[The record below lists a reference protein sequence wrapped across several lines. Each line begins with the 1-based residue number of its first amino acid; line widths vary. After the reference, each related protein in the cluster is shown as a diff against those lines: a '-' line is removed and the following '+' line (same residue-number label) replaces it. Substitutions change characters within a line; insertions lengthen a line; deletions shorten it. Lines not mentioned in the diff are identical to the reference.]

1 MRQRVVRRDAASI
14 AGLNMTRHRTRHLV
28 IALMAVLIALVAVF
42 IFFGAGAE
50 TAHAESKTVL
60 QTLRVGDA
68 YNRLY
73 NPKELEKIKAKVV
86 KLTETAPMPGMSPVV
101 ALEVREGNQTVTVH
115 LCPSWFAKP
124 AETGIRPGDD
134 VVIRGSWAEINGKDV
149 FMASKVKKGESQE
162 FKVRLTKDGTPFW
175 TMTPEQLA
183 RERAAKDD

>member
-1 MRQRVVRRDAASI
+1 MFPAMGQAGGCGRTAAAAGRKEDDVRNLKFVVRSA
-14 AGLNMTRHRTRHLV
+14 M
-28 IALMAVLIALVAVF
+28 ALAVLVCC
-42 IFFGAGAE
+42 G
-50 TAHAESKTVL
+50 TAWAADASEKKGWG
-60 QTLRVGDA
+60 VGDA
-68 YNRLY
+68 YNRFY

>member
-1 MRQRVVRRDAASI
+1 MRSSKLAAWSAMALALLVCCGTARAADA
-14 AGLNMTRHRTRHLV
+14 
-28 IALMAVLIALVAVF
+28 
-42 IFFGAGAE
+42 
-50 TAHAESKTVL
+50 
-60 QTLRVGDA
+60 GDRKGWGPGDP

-73 NPKELEKIKAKVV
+73 NPKELEKLKAKVV

-124 AETGIRPGDD
+124 AETGIKPGDD

-162 FKVRLTKDGTPFW
+162 FKVRLTRDGTPFW

-183 RERAAKDD
+183 RERSAKDD

>member
-1 MRQRVVRRDAASI
+1 VKRSNLMAYA
-14 AGLNMTRHRTRHLV
+14 V
-28 IALMAVLIALVAVF
+28 IALAILICS
-42 IFFGAGAE
+42 GAAWAADAADMKGWG
-50 TAHAESKTVL
+50 
-60 QTLRVGDA
+60 VGDP

-73 NPKELEKIKAKVV
+73 NPKELEKLKAKVV
-86 KLTETAPMPGMSPVV
+86 KLAETVPMPGMSPAVV
-101 ALEVREGNQTVTVH
+101 LEVLEGNQTVTVH

-124 AETGIRPGDD
+124 SETGLRPGDN

-149 FMASKVKKGESQE
+149 FLASKVKKGESQE